1 MTKKAE
7 PPMYVLLKEDGHMI
21 VRTKV
26 YWEKF
31 IKGGGASKWEIVA
44 EHEDHKALLKMIEI
58 ATDTL
63 PHDAK
68 KRYELANNS
77 DEHVHKVWPIH

>member
-7 PPMYVLLKEDGHMI
+7 PPMYVLLKEDGRMI
-21 VRTKV
+21 VRTQV
-26 YWEKF
+26 YWEKY
-31 IKGGGASKWEIVA
+31 IKGGGGSRWEVVA

-63 PHDAK
+63 PENEK
-68 KRYELANNS
+68 NRNELANNS
-77 DEHVHKVWPIH
+77 DEHVHKMWPIH